1 MAFRHRTCSQI
12 LHAMPFRHG
21 FRRPTYAETK
31 GRAGVLQA
39 ALWRK
44 AWPGNP
50 SRVFTRRDAPIGRG
64 CHLDRH
70 RAACARFTWTSLLG
84 NSARPCRR
92 AGPPNTPTTRFLG
105 VRCHSFDFSDMVR
118 PDEDGADLR
127 AFLSMTQRRPFS
139 CLPKRPIRDAEML
152 SEETAAPRTGS
163 WVESQVENSTSMGSA
178 TFIFPTAPCCQIHTH
193 NF

>member
-70 RAACARFTWTSLLG
+70 RAACARFTWASLLG

-127 AFLSMTQRRPFS
+127 AFVSDRSLWGARKGGTLGR
-139 CLPKRPIRDAEML
+139 
-152 SEETAAPRTGS
+152 SEEG
-163 WVESQVENSTSMGSA
+163 
-178 TFIFPTAPCCQIHTH
+178 
-193 NF
+193 